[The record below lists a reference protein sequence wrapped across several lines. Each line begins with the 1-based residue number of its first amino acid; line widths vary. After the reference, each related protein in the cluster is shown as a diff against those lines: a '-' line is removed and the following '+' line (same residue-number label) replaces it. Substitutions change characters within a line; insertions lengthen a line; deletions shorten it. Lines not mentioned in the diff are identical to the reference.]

1 MVNHIN
7 RFVQITFFDSN
18 TSHPA
23 LDDHVEITLD
33 RSGVFS
39 LLEPEHGTGP
49 ADEAIQNNL
58 TVLTVEARLSRT
70 GIGKRMVL
78 TDGTEPDS
86 RDPSL
91 IRLVS
96 RAFTVRQRLH
106 DNTQLTLREIAAK
119 EGIGDSYVTRLLR
132 LSWLAPDIITAILK
146 GRQPPELTARRLSGF
161 RHLPSDWTEQR
172 KALGF
177 A

>member
-1 MVNHIN
+1 M
-7 RFVQITFFDSN
+7 
-18 TSHPA
+18 
-23 LDDHVEITLD
+23 
-33 RSGVFS
+33 
-39 LLEPEHGTGP
+39 
-49 ADEAIQNNL
+49 
-58 TVLTVEARLSRT
+58 LTVEARLSRT

-78 TDGTEPDS
+78 TDGAEPDS
-86 RDPSL
+86 PDPSL

-96 RAFTVRQRLH
+96 RAYTVRQWLL
-106 DNTQLTLREIAAK
+106 DNTQLTLREIAAE

-132 LSWLAPDIITAILK
+132 LSWLAPDIIASILK